1 MRLTAHAN
9 ATSSEP
15 VLRETVQVLQRAG
28 AVKAFEL
35 RSQSTLGGL
44 DVRVYRAT
52 LAGQR
57 YTVVTRAGLDGRLEQ
72 YTLCLLYTS
81 RCV

>member
-44 DVRVYRAT
+44 DVRVY
-52 LAGQR
+52 LSLIHISEP
-57 YTVVTRAGLDGRLEQ
+57 TRP
-72 YTLCLLYTS
+72 Y
-81 RCV
+81 